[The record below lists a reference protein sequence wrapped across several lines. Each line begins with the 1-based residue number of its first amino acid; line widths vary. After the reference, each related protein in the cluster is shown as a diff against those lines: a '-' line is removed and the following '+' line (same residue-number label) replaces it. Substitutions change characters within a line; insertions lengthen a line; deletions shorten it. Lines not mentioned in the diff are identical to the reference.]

1 MATSPPRGY
10 PGSARQLLNDAGH
23 VTASTNYDPYGT
35 PEGTV
40 LPSPFGYTGELT
52 DPATGSQYLRAR
64 WYRPGQGTLLGVDPL
79 LAQTGQAYS
88 YANDNPVN
96 GSDPSGLFDPCHAP
110 VLGGICNGVSG
121 AWDHVTSS
129 VGRYVRDALLR
140 DLFDVNGLLVKVA
153 QSGFADGVN
162 DGVIE
167 FAKGVQGLP
176 GAVKGHLDTLGY
188 YAQHPG
194 DAAPLVKGLAFGLI
208 KQVLSTMVFPEIGA
222 VQGLIQVLHGLW
234 DVVQELRHSAAC
246 GTLGHD
252 LGKRFASLVLGAA
265 VGVLGGKFIGAVADV
280 LRGEELFAAEATG
293 DRVAIRALVCD
304 ACFPAG
310 TRVATV
316 GGSVPIDR
324 LHVGDTVLAEDTKS
338 GKVRPE
344 RVLAVIDDGVKP
356 TLALN
361 LSDGSSLR
369 VTANHPFYVD
379 GGPGIAHPEWLAAG
393 NLQAGDRLRTKGGKD
408 VTILQVRYH
417 AGYAHVYTLTVATDH
432 DFFVG
437 AAGAL
442 VHNQDA
448 NPPPP
453 LNDPG
458 GVQYGSTPLSKA
470 VYDRRV
476 SDNNFTDFNYAAA
489 EFYDP
494 QTGIYQV
501 RVFHSTPDPDGGT
514 LHAERLAADYATEH
528 KLTIKSVYS
537 ELSPCVNKRNG
548 GCAALLR
555 NLGLTSDNISYSF
568 EHTRSGGDLRKV
580 FRAARWFR
588 NECK

>member
-1 MATSPPRGY
+1 MG
-10 PGSARQLLNDAGH
+10 
-23 VTASTNYDPYGT
+23 
-35 PEGTV
+35 
-40 LPSPFGYTGELT
+40 
-52 DPATGSQYLRAR
+52 
-64 WYRPGQGTLLGVDPL
+64 
-79 LAQTGQAYS
+79 
-88 YANDNPVN
+88 
-96 GSDPSGLFDPCHAP
+96 
-110 VLGGICNGVSG
+110 
-121 AWDHVTSS
+121 
-129 VGRYVRDALLR
+129 
-140 DLFDVNGLLVKVA
+140 
-153 QSGFADGVN
+153 
-162 DGVIE
+162 
-167 FAKGVQGLP
+167 
-176 GAVKGHLDTLGY
+176 
-188 YAQHPG
+188 
-194 DAAPLVKGLAFGLI
+194 
-208 KQVLSTMVFPEIGA
+208 
-222 VQGLIQVLHGLW
+222 
-234 DVVQELRHSAAC
+234 
-246 GTLGHD
+246 
-252 LGKRFASLVLGAA
+252 
-265 VGVLGGKFIGAVADV
+265 
-280 LRGEELFAAEATG
+280 
-293 DRVAIRALVCD
+293 
-304 ACFPAG
+304 
-310 TRVATV
+310 
-316 GGSVPIDR
+316 
-324 LHVGDTVLAEDTKS
+324 
-338 GKVRPE
+338 
-344 RVLAVIDDGVKP
+344 
-356 TLALN
+356 
-361 LSDGSSLR
+361 
-369 VTANHPFYVD
+369 
-379 GGPGIAHPEWLAAG
+379 GGPGIAKPEWLAAG
-393 NLQAGDRLRTKGGKD
+393 SLQAGDRLRTKGGKD